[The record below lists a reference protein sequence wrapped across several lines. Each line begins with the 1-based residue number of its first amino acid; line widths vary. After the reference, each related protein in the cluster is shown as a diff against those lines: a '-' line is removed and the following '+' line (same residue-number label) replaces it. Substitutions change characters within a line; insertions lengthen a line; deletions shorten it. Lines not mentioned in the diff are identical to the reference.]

1 VDSRTNVIEV
11 GGQKIGAGFPAFI
24 IAEIGINHNGDLE
37 IAKQLI
43 DVAKSAGCDAVK
55 FQKRTPEICVPENQ
69 KHLERDT
76 PWGRITYLDYRYKV
90 EFEQA
95 EYEEIDAYCRE
106 RGILWTASCWDKP
119 SLDFIDQFSPAFHKV
134 ASAML
139 TDDRLMEAYRAT
151 NRPLIVSTGMSS
163 LEEIDH
169 AAEIL
174 GDDVPWMFLH
184 CTSSYPADVKEI
196 NLKAMESL
204 RERYGRP
211 VGYSGHEVGLQ
222 ISLAAAAL
230 GAAVIERHITLN
242 RAMWGSDQA
251 ASIEPQGL
259 NRLVRDI
266 RTIEMAMGDGVKR
279 VYESEIPIRAKLRLQ
294 R

>member
-1 VDSRTNVIEV
+1 
-11 GGQKIGAGFPAFI
+11 
-24 IAEIGINHNGDLE
+24 
-37 IAKQLI
+37 
-43 DVAKSAGCDAVK
+43 
-55 FQKRTPEICVPENQ
+55 
-69 KHLERDT
+69 
-76 PWGRITYLDYRYKV
+76 
-90 EFEQA
+90 
-95 EYEEIDAYCRE
+95 
-106 RGILWTASCWDKP
+106 
-119 SLDFIDQFSPAFHKV
+119 
-134 ASAML
+134 
-139 TDDRLMEAYRAT
+139 
-151 NRPLIVSTGMSS
+151 
-163 LEEIDH
+163 
-169 AAEIL
+169 
-174 GDDVPWMFLH
+174 MFLH

-251 ASIEPQGL
+251 ASLEPQGL